1 LFKYCF
7 LENIRYTIKIMI
19 KFFLLISFVSFMFSN
34 NVIAEKIT
42 VFDFTDE
49 EFKTLKIGKKYKGET
64 TWTLGSNQNGN
75 FIKAEAEGK
84 GSGLGK
90 EVLIDLL
97 KTPFINITWK
107 VEKDLSG
114 IVENSKKGHDYAA
127 RVFVIKKTGSTALSN
142 RAVNYVF
149 SSNNEVGKNWPSPY
163 TKKSIDYVLSST
175 KNSSNVWVTV
185 KANVKEDFMKLHG
198 IEVLDISGVAIMTD
212 TDNSKLK
219 AISYYQNIYFSAE

>member
-1 LFKYCF
+1 MKMNFLIILFSTF
-7 LENIRYTIKIMI
+7 VFSTI
-19 KFFLLISFVSFMFSN
+19 S
-34 NVIAEKIT
+34 IAGKVTI
-42 VFDFTDE
+42 FDFTKE
-49 EFKTLKIGKKYKGET
+49 EFKTLKIKKVKGET
-64 TWTLGSNQNGN
+64 TWSLGSNKNGN

-90 EVLIDLL
+90 EVKINLS

-127 RVFVIKKTGSTALSN
+127 RVFVIKKTGSTPLSN
-142 RAVNYVF
+142 RAINYVF
-149 SSNNEVGKNWPSPY
+149 SSNNDVGENWPSPY

-175 KNSSNVWVTV
+175 KNDLNSWVTV
-185 KANVKEDFMKLHG
+185 KTNVKEDFIKLFG
-198 IEVLDISGVAIMTD
+198 LEISDISGIAIMTD

-219 AISYYQNIYFSAE
+219 AISYYQDIYFSAE

>member
-1 LFKYCF
+1 MKIDFLTILFF
-7 LENIRYTIKIMI
+7 
-19 KFFLLISFVSFMFSN
+19 SFIFSN
-34 NVIAEKIT
+34 TTLAEKIT
-42 VFDFTDE
+42 VFNFSEE
-49 EFKTLKIGKKYKGET
+49 EFKTLKVGKKYNGET
-64 TWTLGSNQNGN
+64 TWTLGSNENGN
-75 FIKAEAEGK
+75 FIKAEAEGS

-142 RAVNYVF
+142 RAINYVF
-149 SSNNEVGKNWPSPY
+149 SSNDEVGRNWPSPY

-175 KNSSNVWVTV
+175 KNNLNTWVTV
-185 KANVKEDFMKLHG
+185 KANVKDDFMKLHG
-198 IEVLDISGVAIMTD
+198 IDVSDISGIAIMTD

-219 AISYYQNIYFSAE
+219 AISYYQDIYFSAK